1 MGFLAVVNAYTMR
14 VVLSVAITEMV
25 VSTHANETVDPD
37 SCLVDWM
44 TNSTTVHNIVSICTM
59 ESPGKV

>member
-25 VSTHANETVDPD
+25 IPTKHNETMDTL
-37 SCLVDWM
+37 SCLDDWQE
-44 TNSTTVHNIVSICTM
+44 NTTSIHVAVRYILHQ
-59 ESPGKV
+59 K